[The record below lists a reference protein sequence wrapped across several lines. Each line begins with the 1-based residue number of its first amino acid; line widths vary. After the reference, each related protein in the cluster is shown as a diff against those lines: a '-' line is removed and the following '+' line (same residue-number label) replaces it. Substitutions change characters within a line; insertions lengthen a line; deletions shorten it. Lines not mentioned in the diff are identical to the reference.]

1 MPLNPQPS
9 KQIFNNPPSHKNSFI
24 NNNNNNHS
32 IYSSDF
38 SRNYYSPSV
47 ESIRNMDIMND
58 TPAERG
64 YQFPSPSAPSVG
76 SYSSNYGTPATA
88 TVAGYSSYAQC
99 YSSALSESLAETPGI
114 SITPL
119 EYDNNM
125 AATAAS
131 YYGGKSHSAG
141 ATAGHNC
148 KLEVSEGAVDPR
160 LLFALPRRVVVDYLR
175 PKHKHRFA
183 ICCCCFA

>member
-1 MPLNPQPS
+1 
-9 KQIFNNPPSHKNSFI
+9 
-24 NNNNNNHS
+24 
-32 IYSSDF
+32 
-38 SRNYYSPSV
+38 
-47 ESIRNMDIMND
+47 MDIMND
-58 TPAERG
+58 TPTERG

-119 EYDNNM
+119 EYDNNL

-131 YYGGKSHSAG
+131 YYGGNSHSAG

-160 LLFALPRRVVVDYLR
+160 SLFALPRRVVVGYLR
-175 PKHKHRFA
+175 PNTNTDLRFVVVA
-183 ICCCCFA
+183 LLEFLLSLFC

>member
-1 MPLNPQPS
+1 
-9 KQIFNNPPSHKNSFI
+9 
-24 NNNNNNHS
+24 
-32 IYSSDF
+32 
-38 SRNYYSPSV
+38 
-47 ESIRNMDIMND
+47 MDIMND
-58 TPAERG
+58 TPTERG

-88 TVAGYSSYAQC
+88 VAGYSSYAQC

-125 AATAAS
+125 VATAAS
-131 YYGGKSHSAG
+131 YYGGNSHSAG

-160 LLFALPRRVVVDYLR
+160 SLLALPCRVVVDYLG
-175 PKHKHRFA
+175 PNTNTDLRFVVVA
-183 ICCCCFA
+183 LLEFLLSLFR